1 MDKLKCIYKLSPIF
15 CILVAC
21 FAIYFAY
28 HCWQGKQIAIAAAN
42 KVEIEFEQ
50 YKQSNNA
57 VKQLEL
63 NIIETIKNGQA
74 NTDNLRNDID
84 NGLVELR
91 VKVETIERDST
102 ATSDIAYRALRLA
115 KTSRQDY
122 YNLVNAINY
131 NKAIIDGW
139 QQYYC
144 QEIAPKNKTEFMC
157 KGGNNSD
164 N

>member
-1 MDKLKCIYKLSPIF
+1 MDKLKCIYKVSPIF

-21 FAIYFAY
+21 CAIYFAY
-28 HCWQGKQIAIAAAN
+28 HSWQGKQFAIATAN
-42 KVEIEFEQ
+42 KLETEFEQ
-50 YKQSNNA
+50 YKQSNNI

-63 NIIETIKNGQA
+63 NIIETIKNGQVS
-74 NTDNLRNDID
+74 TDNLRNDID

-91 VKVETIERDST
+91 VKVENIERDST

-122 YNLVNAINY
+122 YNLANAINY

-144 QEIAPKNKTEFMC
+144 QEIAPKNKTKFMC
-157 KGGNNSD
+157 KGGE
-164 N
+164 